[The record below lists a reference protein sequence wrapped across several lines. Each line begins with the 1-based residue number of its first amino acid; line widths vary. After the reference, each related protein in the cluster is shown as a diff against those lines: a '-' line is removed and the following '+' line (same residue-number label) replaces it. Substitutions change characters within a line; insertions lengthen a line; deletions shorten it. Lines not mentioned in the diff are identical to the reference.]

1 MKAGYHRE
9 SEVAIV
15 TSSKFHL
22 ISLNEMGSVDSDKGT
37 DIDVEG
43 DSRDNCGGKRWGN
56 GNPSLQDYGIDLLV
70 DEAGSMR
77 LFRLL

>member
-9 SEVAIV
+9 SEAAIV

-22 ISLNEMGSVDSDKGT
+22 MALNEMGSVDSDKGT

-43 DSRDNCGGKRWGN
+43 DSRDNCGGKR
-56 GNPSLQDYGIDLLV
+56 
-70 DEAGSMR
+70 
-77 LFRLL
+77 

>member
-1 MKAGYHRE
+1 MKAGYHRD

-22 ISLNEMGSVDSDKGT
+22 MAPNEMGSVDSDKGT

-43 DSRDNCGGKRWGN
+43 DSRDNCGGKR
-56 GNPSLQDYGIDLLV
+56 
-70 DEAGSMR
+70 
-77 LFRLL
+77 